1 MPLCVQ
7 HRGGSSLNAKGQQTV
22 LPDLYGNA
30 GTKMT
35 LIPASILTLEVSRK
49 LLMRFQKGNPG
60 SVHEAERVDARFRHI
75 GHVADAV
82 GDAQRHRFHC
92 LVFLPMIKHSSSS
105 AYALHGFLSTAVF
118 SRPSV
123 LRNTREAGQTTLRRL
138 VSFSGNKWSGATYP
152 IRTCRKATGCPPT
165 GNSSVVWRRPCF
177 LAPSRS
183 SASRMGRRLFGRN
196 IAYRRQDSLSLG

>member
-1 MPLCVQ
+1 MLYWSDCIYKCRRDLFEARMPLCVQ

-82 GDAQRHRFHC
+82 G
-92 LVFLPMIKHSSSS
+92 VHSAIDFTAWSS
-105 AYALHGFLSTAVF
+105 F
-118 SRPSV
+118 R
-123 LRNTREAGQTTLRRL
+123 
-138 VSFSGNKWSGATYP
+138 
-152 IRTCRKATGCPPT
+152 
-165 GNSSVVWRRPCF
+165 
-177 LAPSRS
+177 
-183 SASRMGRRLFGRN
+183 
-196 IAYRRQDSLSLG
+196 